1 MVNVDENWLAGAR
14 GAVGQGGQG
23 GTQKGRSYKF
33 LGRVAECHTIC
44 TDLCPHFMFK
54 CKSSQNV
61 QTFQFS
67 SVSFLHYMDVPHICD
82 ILQLIFWV
90 PNNNGD
96 SEPNAEEVVDEVV
109 EAEVLVLGAGMDV
122 FLRHS
127 WQFVTIF
134 ETQII
139 T

>member
-1 MVNVDENWLAGAR
+1 MVNVDENWFAGA
-14 GAVGQGGQG
+14 GGEVGQGDRG

-33 LGRVAECHTIC
+33 LGRVAECHTIY

-54 CKSSQNV
+54 CKLSENI

-67 SVSFLHYMDVPHICD
+67 SVSFLHNMDVPHICD

-109 EAEVLVLGAGMDV
+109 EAEVLVLGAGRDV
-122 FLRHS
+122 FA
-127 WQFVTIF
+127 TILKLKS
-134 ETQII
+134 
-139 T
+139 

>member
-1 MVNVDENWLAGAR
+1 MVNVDENWLAGA
-14 GAVGQGGQG
+14 GGEVGQGDRG
-23 GTQKGRSYKF
+23 GTQKRRSYKL
-33 LGRVAECHTIC
+33 LGRVVECHTIY

-54 CKSSQNV
+54 CKLSENI

-67 SVSFLHYMDVPHICD
+67 SLSFLHKMDVLYICD
-82 ILQLIFWV
+82 ISQLVFWV
-90 PNNNGD
+90 PINNGN
-96 SEPNAEEVVDEVV
+96 SEPKAEEVVDEVV

-134 ETQII
+134 ETQIM